1 MRKHNYIKQN
11 RKELQ
16 LSQCELVSLV
26 NYNLNEQNSLYR
38 LSQSRL
44 SFLERLDT
52 NELLTKLNVLEYR
65 QFQSVFNELEKV
77 KHILVD

>member
-1 MRKHNYIKQN
+1 MNYIRQN
-11 RKELQ
+11 RTELRLTQ
-16 LSQCELVSLV
+16 SELVSLV
-26 NYNLNEQNSLYR
+26 NYNLSEQNSLYR

-44 SFLERLDT
+44 SFLERLNRT
-52 NELLTKLNVLEYR
+52 ELLTKLNVLEYR